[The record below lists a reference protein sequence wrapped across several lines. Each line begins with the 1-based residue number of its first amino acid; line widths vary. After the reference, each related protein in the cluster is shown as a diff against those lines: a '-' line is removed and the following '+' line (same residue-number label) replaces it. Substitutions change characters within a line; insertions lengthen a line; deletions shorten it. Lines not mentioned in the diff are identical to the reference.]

1 MKDGDEPT
9 GPKVPIPGAA
19 GAAIAVALQ
28 RMATHCGETI
38 LTIKKER
45 VAGGGYAYVIS
56 NNQPPARPVSN
67 R

>member
-1 MKDGDEPT
+1 MRDDNEPA

-28 RMATHCGETI
+28 RMATHCGETV

-45 VAGGGYAYVIS
+45 VAGGGYAYVIT
-56 NNQPPARPVSN
+56 NNQPPARPVPQ

>member
-1 MKDGDEPT
+1 MRDGDEAS

-19 GAAIAVALQ
+19 GVAIGVALQ
-28 RMATHCGETI
+28 RMATHCGETV

-56 NNQPPARPVSN
+56 NNSPPGNPVHK

>member
-1 MKDGDEPT
+1 MRDDNEPT

-19 GAAIAVALQ
+19 GVAIAVALQ

-45 VAGGGYAYVIS
+45 VAGGGYTYVII
-56 NNQPPARPVSN
+56 NNQPPARPVPT